1 MKYEQHVKIF
11 KNHLINL
18 NRLNDK
24 IKTEGLGDLILL
36 KNLIENSLK
45 DFSKKEIKSIEKD
58 LQHNYKWSVIND

>member
-1 MKYEQHVKIF
+1 MKNAQHIKIF
-11 KNHLINL
+11 KNHLRNL

-24 IKTEGLGDLILL
+24 IKTERLGDLILL

-58 LQHNYKWSVIND
+58 LQHNYKWRV

>member
-1 MKYEQHVKIF
+1 MKHEQHVKIF

-58 LQHNYKWSVIND
+58 LQHNYEWSVIND